1 MRGSVRPL
9 QSTPLRISSGETLR
23 MELTRNK
30 KYKMRT
36 LCGIILAAAAFGA
49 AVAADGRSDASRMGA
64 EVMNPG
70 GVLRCMERIGGGE
83 FRVLIYGNS
92 IALHAPK
99 ADIGWTYCWG
109 MAASAAEKDF
119 AHLVVAG
126 LESQLGKKADLR
138 IRNLAVLERNFATN
152 IATVAEIAA
161 DADWKPDYVV
171 IAIGENAPNIDT
183 SNAVAYRKFLADIA
197 RPFAEG
203 GAKVVLRSPFWMNAE
218 KAECTANAAA
228 EVGAVYVDVG
238 PLGFKNENKA
248 IGLFSHGG
256 VANHPGDLGM
266 KRLADLIIG
275 GFNAATENPV
285 EGAAVRFAGGLLKV
299 ERCRVS
305 AVPFN
310 RVWPGCQR
318 SMDQTRL
325 SSFVGFDVPE
335 GGGTLEVDFGAN
347 APESAR
353 IRPFSR
359 SQPVCSGGV
368 WSVRIDRP
376 EQFVVEFDG
385 GGELH
390 VFADPPWR
398 DVANGPN
405 VMRFGPGEHHPGAI
419 IPKSGDTIV
428 IERGATVYGNLVLT
442 GVDDVTVVGRGI
454 LDGSRRPRV
463 DFDYAGSR
471 HLAEVGDKLGDA
483 QVFSGRLDEW
493 GTAPVFAMKCRNLKI
508 DGITFRD
515 APRWTMNMSHC
526 EGVDIRNVKLI
537 GMWRYNSDG
546 IDICSSCDAVV
557 ADSFV
562 RSFDDC
568 VIARPPFRNMLV
580 TNCVLWCDW
589 GHNMKVQHAQLPSVM
604 EDIVFSDIKA
614 VEVCALLSSVTTRYG
629 STNCVIRNVSFRNV
643 EVDAPPSRLDSL
655 LQGKDAWRH
664 DGMIAKRLP
673 LLNVYAYALGIP
685 TPNQG
690 TPIQV
695 DEDSL
700 RFLYENIEMAG
711 VDVYAAP
718 GCRVDDVAPYSVE
731 CSVRTCAK
739 NFTVRNVRFSGMP
752 KCTKLVKDSPK
763 GEIVN
768 CSLEHGDATSLTRG
782 R

>member
-1 MRGSVRPL
+1 MIVGTIFAAVIAVLAADADIAHVDATRTGAKSMSPDD
-9 QSTPLRISSGETLR
+9 TLR
-23 MELTRNK
+23 
-30 KYKMRT
+30 
-36 LCGIILAAAAFGA
+36 C
-49 AVAADGRSDASRMGA
+49 V
-64 EVMNPG
+64 
-70 GVLRCMERIGGGE
+70 ERIGGGG
-83 FRVLIYGNS
+83 FKVLIYGNS
-92 IALHAPK
+92 IALHAP
-99 ADIGWTYCWG
+99 
-109 MAASAAEKDF
+109 EKDF
-119 AHLVVAG
+119 AHLVVSG
-126 LESQLGKKADLR
+126 LEKRLGKKADYR
-138 IRNLAVLERNFATN
+138 IRNLAVLERNFTTN

-161 DADWKPDYVV
+161 DANWKPDYMVV
-171 IAIGENAPNIDT
+171 AIGENSPNIDK
-183 SNAVAYRKFLADIA
+183 SNAAAYRKFFADIA
-197 RPFAEG
+197 RPFVKGE
-203 GAKVVLRSPFWMNAE
+203 AKVVLRSPFWINAA

-228 EVGAVYVDVG
+228 DVGAVYVDAG
-238 PLGFKNENKA
+238 PLGSGN
-248 IGLFSHGG
+248 LG
-256 VANHPGDLGM
+256 V
-266 KRLADLIIG
+266 KCLADLIIG
-275 GFNAATENPV
+275 GFIAATANPV
-285 EGAAVRFAGGLLKV
+285 EGAEVRFAGRALKV
-299 ERCRVS
+299 ERGRVS

-325 SSFVGFDVPE
+325 STFVGFDVPA

-359 SQPVCSGGV
+359 SQPVRNGGV

-390 VFADPPWR
+390 VFADPPWH
-398 DVANGPN
+398 DVADGSN

-419 IPKSGDTIV
+419 IPKSGTTIV
-428 IERGATVYGNLVLT
+428 IERGATVHGNLVLT

-471 HLAEVGDKLGDA
+471 HLAEVGDKLKGD
-483 QVFSGRLDEW
+483 QVFSGRIDEW

-515 APRWTMNMSHC
+515 APRWTMNISHC
-526 EGVDIRNVKLI
+526 KGVDIRNVKLI

-546 IDICSSCDAVV
+546 IDICSSCDAEV

-589 GHNMKVQHAQLPSVM
+589 GQNMKIQHAQLPSVM
-604 EDIVFSDIKA
+604 ENLVFSDIKA
-614 VEVCALLSSVTTRYG
+614 VEVCALLASVTTRYG
-629 STNCVIRNVSFRNV
+629 STNCVIRNVSYRNI
-643 EVDAPPSRLDSL
+643 EVDAPPSRLGSMF
-655 LQGKDAWRH
+655 QGKDAWRH
-664 DGMIAKRLP
+664 DGRITESLS

-690 TPIQV
+690 TPIPV

-700 RFLYENIEMAG
+700 RFLYEDIEMSG
-711 VDVYAAP
+711 VDVYSAP
-718 GCRVDDVAPYSVE
+718 GCRVDEVAPYTVQ

-739 NFTVRNVRFSGMP
+739 NFTVRNVLLSGMP
-752 KCTKLVKDSPK
+752 KCTKLVKESPK
-763 GEIVN
+763 GTIVD
-768 CSLEHGDATSLTRG
+768 CSLEHRKTPQER
-782 R
+782 

>member
-1 MRGSVRPL
+1 MK
-9 QSTPLRISSGETLR
+9 I
-23 MELTRNK
+23 
-30 KYKMRT
+30 RT
-36 LCGIILAAAAFGA
+36 LCGTILAVMVFSAAN
-49 AVAADGRSDASRMGA
+49 AADGQSDASRMGA

-70 GVLRCMERIGGGE
+70 GALRCMERIGGGE

-99 ADIGWTYCWG
+99 ADIGWTNCWG

-126 LESQLGKKADLR
+126 LEKRLDKRADFR
-138 IRNLAVLERNFATN
+138 IRNLAVLERNFTTN
-152 IATVAEIAA
+152 VASVVEIAA
-161 DADWKPDYVV
+161 DVAWNPDYVV

-197 RPFAEG
+197 RPFVEG

-228 EVGAVYVDVG
+228 EVGAVYVDAG
-238 PLGFKNENKA
+238 PLGFKEKNKA

-266 KRLADLIIG
+266 KCLADLIIG

-285 EGAAVRFAGGLLKV
+285 EGAAVRFAGRSLKV

-335 GGGTLEVDFGAN
+335 VGGTLEIDFGAN

-359 SQPVCSGGV
+359 SQPVRSGGV
-368 WSVRIDRP
+368 WSVRVDRP
-376 EQFVVEFDG
+376 EQFVVEFAD

-398 DVANGPN
+398 GVADGPN
-405 VMRFGPGEHHPGAI
+405 VMRFSPGEHHPGAI
-419 IPKSGDTIV
+419 IPKSGATIV
-428 IERGATVYGNLVLT
+428 IERGATVYGNLVLA

-454 LDGSRRPRV
+454 LDGSRQPRV
-463 DFDYAGSR
+463 DLDYAGSR
-471 HLAEVGDKLGDA
+471 HLAEVGDKLKGD

-580 TNCVLWCDW
+580 TNCVFWCDW

-604 EDIVFSDIKA
+604 ENIVFADIKA
-614 VEVCALLSSVTTRYG
+614 IEVSALLASVTTRYG
-629 STNCVIRNVSFRNV
+629 STNCVIRNVSYRNI
-643 EVDAPPSRLDSL
+643 EVDAPPLRLGSMF
-655 LQGKDAWRH
+655 QEKDAWRH
-664 DGMIAKRLP
+664 DGRISKSLT

-690 TPIQV
+690 TPIPV

-700 RFLYENIEMAG
+700 RFLYENIELK
-711 VDVYAAP
+711 DVHVYQSP
-718 GCRVDDVAPYSVE
+718 GLRVDSDAPYRIE
-731 CSVRTCAK
+731 CAVKTCTN
-739 NFTVRNVRFSGMP
+739 NFTVRNVNFSGLP
-752 KCTKLVKDSPK
+752 ECTKIVRESPK
-763 GEIVN
+763 GTIEW
-768 CSLEHGDATSLTRG
+768 CAK
-782 R
+782 

>member
-1 MRGSVRPL
+1 MIVGTIFAAV
-9 QSTPLRISSGETLR
+9 IAV
-23 MELTRNK
+23 
-30 KYKMRT
+30 
-36 LCGIILAAAAFGA
+36 LAAD
-49 AVAADGRSDASRMGA
+49 ADIAQGDATRMGA
-64 EVMNPG
+64 EVMNPVG
-70 GVLRCMERIGGGE
+70 ALRCVERIGGGE

-99 ADIGWTYCWG
+99 ADIGWTNCWG
-109 MAASAAEKDF
+109 MAASARERDF

-126 LESQLGKKADLR
+126 LESQLGKKADFR
-138 IRNLAVLERNFATN
+138 IRNLAALERHFTTN

-161 DADWKPDYVV
+161 DVDWKPDYVV
-171 IAIGENAPNIDT
+171 VAIGENVPNIGT
-183 SNAVAYRKFLADIA
+183 SNAAAYRKFLADMA
-197 RPFAEG
+197 RPFVEG
-203 GAKVVLRSPFWMNAE
+203 GARVVLRSPFWVNAS

-228 EVGAVYVDVG
+228 DVGAVYVDAG
-238 PLGFKNENKA
+238 PLGFKDENKA
-248 IGLFSHGG
+248 IGLFAHTG

-266 KRLADLIIG
+266 KCLADLILG
-275 GFNAATENPV
+275 GFIAATANPV
-285 EGAAVRFAGGLLKV
+285 EGAEVRFAGRALKV

-335 GGGTLEVDFGAN
+335 GGGTLEVDFGEN

-353 IRPFSR
+353 IRPFSHA
-359 SQPVCSGGV
+359 QPVRRGGV
-368 WSVRIDRP
+368 WSVNLDRP

-390 VFADPPWR
+390 VFADPPWH
-398 DVANGPN
+398 DVADGSN
-405 VMRFGPGEHHPGAI
+405 VMRFGPGEHYPGAI
-419 IPKSGDTIV
+419 IPKSGTTIV
-428 IERGATVYGNLVLT
+428 IERGATVHGNLVLA

-471 HLAEVGDKLGDA
+471 HLAEVGDKLKGD
-483 QVFSGRLDEW
+483 QVFSGRIDEW

-515 APRWTMNMSHC
+515 APRWTMNISHC
-526 EGVDIRNVKLI
+526 EGVDIRNAKLI

-546 IDICSSCDAVV
+546 IDICSSRDAVV

-589 GHNMKVQHAQLPSVM
+589 GQNMKIQHAQLPSVM
-604 EDIVFSDIKA
+604 ENLVFTDVKA
-614 VEVCALLSSVTTRYG
+614 IEVCALLSSVTTRYG
-629 STNCVIRNVSFRNV
+629 STNCVIRNVSYRNI
-643 EVDAPPSRLDSL
+643 EVDAPPSRLGSMF
-655 LQGKDAWRH
+655 QGKDAWRH
-664 DGMIAKRLP
+664 DGRISESLT
-673 LLNVYAYALGIP
+673 LLNVYAYALGSP

-690 TPIQV
+690 TPIPV
-695 DEDSL
+695 DEDLL
-700 RFLYENIEMAG
+700 RFLYENIEMS
-711 VDVYAAP
+711 DVAVYVAP
-718 GCRVDDVAPYSVE
+718 GRRVDDVAPYSVQ
-731 CSVRTCAK
+731 CFVRTCAK
-739 NFTVRNVRFSGMP
+739 NFTVRNVLLSGMP

-763 GEIVN
+763 GPIVD
-768 CSLEHGDATSLTRG
+768 CSLEHRKAPQER
-782 R
+782 

>member
-1 MRGSVRPL
+1 MIVRKAIL
-9 QSTPLRISSGETLR
+9 S
-23 MELTRNK
+23 
-30 KYKMRT
+30 
-36 LCGIILAAAAFGA
+36 LAAVF
-49 AVAADGRSDASRMGA
+49 ASA
-64 EVMNPG
+64 SLFAG
-70 GVLRCMERIGGGE
+70 GD
-83 FRVLIYGNS
+83 FKVLIYGNS

-99 ADIGWTYCWG
+99 N
-109 MAASAAEKDF
+109 DF

-126 LESQLGKKADLR
+126 LEAKLGKKADFR
-138 IRNLAVLERNFATN
+138 IRNLATLEGNFTTN
-152 IATVAEIAA
+152 IATVAEMAK
-161 DADWKPDYVV
+161 DAGWKPDYVV
-171 IAIGENAPNIDT
+171 VAIGEDVPDIDMPNAAT
-183 SNAVAYRKFLADIA
+183 YRKFLADVA
-197 RPFAEG
+197 RPFVEG
-203 GAKVVLRSPFWMNAE
+203 GAKVVLRSPFGMNAA

-228 EVGAVYVDVG
+228 DVGAVYVDAR
-238 PLGFKNENKA
+238 PLG
-248 IGLFSHGG
+248 L
-256 VANHPGDLGM
+256 GDRGM
-266 KRLADLIIG
+266 KCLADLIIG
-275 GFNAATENPV
+275 GFSAATENPV
-285 EGAAVRFAGGLLKV
+285 GSAAVRFAGRALKV

-325 SSFVGFDVPE
+325 SAFVGFDVPE
-335 GGGTLEVDFGAN
+335 VGGTLEMDFGES

-359 SQPVCSGGV
+359 AQPVRKDGV

-398 DVANGPN
+398 EVADGPN
-405 VMRFGPGEHHPGAI
+405 VMRFGPGEHRPGAI

-428 IERGATVYGNLVLT
+428 IERGATVHGNLVLT
-442 GVDDVTVVGRGI
+442 GVDNVTVVGRGI

-471 HLAEVGDKLGDA
+471 HLAEVGDKLKGD
-483 QVFSGRLDEW
+483 QVFQGRLDEW

-515 APRWTMNMSHC
+515 APRWTMNISHC

-546 IDICSSCDAVV
+546 IDVCSSCDAVV

-589 GHNMKVQHAQLPSVM
+589 GQNMKVQHAQLPSVM
-604 EDIVFSDIKA
+604 ENLVFADIKA
-614 VEVCALLSSVTTRYG
+614 IEVCALLASVTTRYG
-629 STNCVIRNVSFRNV
+629 STNCVIRNVSYRNI
-643 EVDAPPSRLDSL
+643 EVDAPPSRLGSMF
-655 LQGKDAWRH
+655 QGKDAWRH
-664 DGMIAKRLP
+664 DGRISESLT

-690 TPIQV
+690 TPIPV

-700 RFLYENIEMAG
+700 RFLYENIEMSG
-711 VDVYAAP
+711 VDVYSAP
-718 GCRVDDVAPYSVE
+718 GRRVDDVAPYGVQ
-731 CSVRTCAK
+731 CFVRTCAK
-739 NFTVRNVRFSGMP
+739 NFTVRNVRLSGMP
-752 KCTKLVKDSPK
+752 KCTKLLKDSPK
-763 GEIVN
+763 GAILD
-768 CSLEHGDATSLTRG
+768 CSLEHLKTIQER
-782 R
+782 

>member
-1 MRGSVRPL
+1 M
-9 QSTPLRISSGETLR
+9 ETLTLTAR
-23 MELTRNK
+23 MRLW
-30 KYKMRT
+30 
-36 LCGIILAAAAFGA
+36 CGTIFAIVAFGA
-49 AVAADGRSDASRMGA
+49 VVAADRQSDASRMGA

-70 GVLRCMERIGGGE
+70 GALRCMERIGCGE
-83 FRVLIYGNS
+83 FKVLIYGNS

-99 ADIGWTYCWG
+99 ADIGWTNCWG

-126 LESQLGKKADLR
+126 LESKLGKQADFR

-171 IAIGENAPNIDT
+171 VAIGENAPNIDT
-183 SNAVAYRKFLADIA
+183 SNAALYRKFLADIA
-197 RPFAEG
+197 RPFVEC

-228 EVGAVYVDVG
+228 EVDAVYVDAG
-238 PLGFKNENKA
+238 PFGLKEENKA
-248 IGLFSHGG
+248 IGLFAHGG
-256 VANHPGDLGM
+256 VANYPGDLGM
-266 KRLADLIIG
+266 KCLAELILG
-275 GFNAATENPV
+275 GFNAATESPV
-285 EGAAVRFAGGLLKV
+285 EGAAVRFAGRSLKV

-305 AVPFN
+305 ADPFN

-325 SSFVGFDVPE
+325 SAFVGFDVPE
-335 GGGTLEVDFGAN
+335 GGGMLEVDFGAN
-347 APESAR
+347 APRSAR

-359 SQPVCSGGV
+359 RQPERKGGV
-368 WSVRIDRP
+368 WSVRIDWP

-398 DVANGPN
+398 DVADGPN

-428 IERGATVYGNLVLT
+428 IDRGATVYGNLVLT
-442 GVDDVTVVGRGI
+442 GVDNVTVVGRGI

-471 HLAEVGDKLGDA
+471 HLAEVGDKLKGD

-526 EGVDIRNVKLI
+526 EGVDISNVKLI

-589 GHNMKVQHAQLPSVM
+589 GQNMKVQHAQIPSVM
-604 EDIVFSDIKA
+604 ENLVFTDVKA
-614 VEVCALLSSVTTRYG
+614 IDVCALLSSVTTRYG
-629 STNCVIRNVSFRNV
+629 STNCVIRNVSYRNI
-643 EVDAPPSRLDSL
+643 EVDAPPSRLGSMF
-655 LQGKDAWRH
+655 QGKDAWRH
-664 DGMIAKRLP
+664 DGRISESLT

-690 TPIQV
+690 APIPV

-700 RFLYENIEMAG
+700 RFLYENIEMSG
-711 VDVYAAP
+711 VDVYSAP
-718 GCRVDDVAPYSVE
+718 GRRVDDVAPYGVQ
-731 CSVRTCAK
+731 CFVRTCAK
-739 NFTVRNVRFSGMP
+739 NFTVRNVHLSGMP

-763 GEIVN
+763 GAILD
-768 CSLEHGDATSLTRG
+768 CSLEHPITIQER
-782 R
+782 

>member
-1 MRGSVRPL
+1 MIVGTIFAAVIAVLAADAGIEQGDATRTGAEIMSP
-9 QSTPLRISSGETLR
+9 GGTLR
-23 MELTRNK
+23 
-30 KYKMRT
+30 
-36 LCGIILAAAAFGA
+36 C
-49 AVAADGRSDASRMGA
+49 V
-64 EVMNPG
+64 
-70 GVLRCMERIGGGE
+70 ERIGGGD
-83 FRVLIYGNS
+83 FKVLIYGNS
-92 IALHAPK
+92 IALNAPES
-99 ADIGWTYCWG
+99 DIGWTNCWG
-109 MAASAAEKDF
+109 MAASAPEYDF

-126 LESQLGKKADLR
+126 LEKRLGKKADFR
-138 IRNLAVLERNFATN
+138 IRNLAALERHFTTN

-171 IAIGENAPNIDT
+171 VAIGENVPNIGT
-183 SNAVAYRKFLADIA
+183 SNAAAYRKFLADMA
-197 RPFAEG
+197 RPFVEG
-203 GAKVVLRSPFWMNAE
+203 GARVVLRSPFWVNAS

-228 EVGAVYVDVG
+228 DVGAVYVDAG
-238 PLGFKNENKA
+238 PLGFKDENKA
-248 IGLFSHGG
+248 IGLFAHTG

-266 KRLADLIIG
+266 KCLADLIIG
-275 GFNAATENPV
+275 GFIAATANPV
-285 EGAAVRFAGGLLKV
+285 EGAEVRFAGRALKV

-335 GGGTLEVDFGAN
+335 GGGTLDVDFGAN

-353 IRPFSR
+353 IRPFSHA
-359 SQPVCSGGV
+359 QPVRRGGV
-368 WSVRIDRP
+368 WSVNLDRP

-390 VFADPPWR
+390 VFADPPWL
-398 DVANGPN
+398 DVADGPN
-405 VMRFGPGEHHPGAI
+405 VLRFGPGEHHPGAI

-428 IERGATVYGNLVLT
+428 IERGATVHGNLVLT

-454 LDGSRRPRV
+454 LDGSRRSRV
-463 DFDYAGSR
+463 DLDYVGSR
-471 HLAEVGDKLGDA
+471 HLAEVGDKLKGD

-493 GTAPVFAMKCRNLKI
+493 GTAPVFAMKCCNLKI

-515 APRWTMNMSHC
+515 APRWTMNISHC
-526 EGVDIRNVKLI
+526 EGVDIRNAKLI

-546 IDICSSCDAVV
+546 IDICSSRDAVV

-589 GHNMKVQHAQLPSVM
+589 GQNMKIQHAQLPSVM
-604 EDIVFSDIKA
+604 ENLVFTDVKA
-614 VEVCALLSSVTTRYG
+614 IEVCALLSSVTTRYG
-629 STNCVIRNVSFRNV
+629 STNCVIRNVSYRNI
-643 EVDAPPSRLDSL
+643 EVDAPPSRLGSMF
-655 LQGKDAWRH
+655 QGKDAWRH
-664 DGMIAKRLP
+664 DGRISESLT

-690 TPIQV
+690 TPIPV
-695 DEDSL
+695 DEDLL
-700 RFLYENIEMAG
+700 RFLYENIEMS
-711 VDVYAAP
+711 DVAVYVAP
-718 GCRVDDVAPYSVE
+718 GRRVDDVAPYGVQ

-739 NFTVRNVRFSGMP
+739 NFTVRNVRLSGMP
-752 KCTKLVKDSPK
+752 KCTKLLKDSPK
-763 GEIVN
+763 GAILD
-768 CSLEHGDATSLTRG
+768 CSLEHPITIQER
-782 R
+782 

>member
-1 MRGSVRPL
+1 MIVGTIFAAVIAVLAADADIAQGDATRTGAEIMSP
-9 QSTPLRISSGETLR
+9 GGTLR
-23 MELTRNK
+23 
-30 KYKMRT
+30 
-36 LCGIILAAAAFGA
+36 C
-49 AVAADGRSDASRMGA
+49 V
-64 EVMNPG
+64 
-70 GVLRCMERIGGGE
+70 ERIGGGD
-83 FRVLIYGNS
+83 FKVLIYGNS
-92 IALHAPK
+92 IALNAPES
-99 ADIGWTYCWG
+99 DIGWTNCWG
-109 MAASAAEKDF
+109 MAASAPEYDF

-126 LESQLGKKADLR
+126 LEKRLGKKADFR
-138 IRNLAVLERNFATN
+138 IRNLAALERHFTTN

-171 IAIGENAPNIDT
+171 VAIGENVPNIGT
-183 SNAVAYRKFLADIA
+183 SNAAAYRKFLADMA
-197 RPFAEG
+197 RPFVEG
-203 GAKVVLRSPFWMNAE
+203 GARVVLRSPFWVNAS

-228 EVGAVYVDVG
+228 DVGAVYVDAG
-238 PLGFKNENKA
+238 PLGFKDENKA
-248 IGLFSHGG
+248 IGLFAHTG

-266 KRLADLIIG
+266 KCLADLIIG
-275 GFNAATENPV
+275 GFIAATANPV
-285 EGAAVRFAGGLLKV
+285 EGAEVRFAGRALKV

-335 GGGTLEVDFGAN
+335 GGGTLDVDFGAN

-353 IRPFSR
+353 IRPFSHA
-359 SQPVCSGGV
+359 QPVRRGGV
-368 WSVRIDRP
+368 WSVNLDRP

-390 VFADPPWR
+390 VFADPPWL
-398 DVANGPN
+398 DVADGPN
-405 VMRFGPGEHHPGAI
+405 VLRFGPGEHHPGAI

-428 IERGATVYGNLVLT
+428 IERGATVHGNLVLT

-463 DFDYAGSR
+463 DLDYVGSR
-471 HLAEVGDKLGDA
+471 HLAEVGDKLKGD

-493 GTAPVFAMKCRNLKI
+493 GTAPVFAMKCCNLKI

-515 APRWTMNMSHC
+515 APRWTMNISHC
-526 EGVDIRNVKLI
+526 EGVDIRNAKLI

-546 IDICSSCDAVV
+546 IDICSSRDAVV

-589 GHNMKVQHAQLPSVM
+589 GQNMKIQHAQLPSVM
-604 EDIVFSDIKA
+604 ENLVFADVKA
-614 VEVCALLSSVTTRYG
+614 IEVCALLSSVTTRYG
-629 STNCVIRNVSFRNV
+629 STNCVIRNVSYRNI
-643 EVDAPPSRLDSL
+643 EVDAPPSRLGSMF
-655 LQGKDAWRH
+655 QGKDAWRH
-664 DGMIAKRLP
+664 DGRISESLT

-690 TPIQV
+690 TPIPV
-695 DEDSL
+695 DEDLL
-700 RFLYENIEMAG
+700 RFLYENIEMLG
-711 VDVYAAP
+711 VDVYSAP
-718 GCRVDDVAPYSVE
+718 GRRVDDVAPYGVQ

-739 NFTVRNVRFSGMP
+739 NFTVRNVRLSGMP
-752 KCTKLVKDSPK
+752 KCTKLLKDSPK
-763 GEIVN
+763 GAILD
-768 CSLEHGDATSLTRG
+768 CSLEHPITIQER
-782 R
+782 

>member
-1 MRGSVRPL
+1 M
-9 QSTPLRISSGETLR
+9 RISSGETLR

-471 HLAEVGDKLGDA
+471 HLAEVGDKLGESSQGLFNLRDVRRRRAAGALEQLVCLDA
-483 QVFSGRLDEW
+483 AHHFSAVDIRERGKAECHILHDFNEYAAQAEHHHRTVLGIGGNAADHLSRSLDHFLNDDAFKPVGKSPLGQFCNEIRVLGAQFCFGGDVHAYAADIGFVRCRLAGHLHHHGVADAVCDGDSLLDVLGKARSAGPHAVGGKHIHAFSGRELS
-493 GTAPVFAMKCRNLKI
+493 A
-508 DGITFRD
+508 
-515 APRWTMNMSHC
+515 
-526 EGVDIRNVKLI
+526 
-537 GMWRYNSDG
+537 
-546 IDICSSCDAVV
+546 
-557 ADSFV
+557 
-562 RSFDDC
+562 
-568 VIARPPFRNMLV
+568 
-580 TNCVLWCDW
+580 
-589 GHNMKVQHAQLPSVM
+589 
-604 EDIVFSDIKA
+604 VFS
-614 VEVCALLSSVTTRYG
+614 E
-629 STNCVIRNVSFRNV
+629 
-643 EVDAPPSRLDSL
+643 
-655 LQGKDAWRH
+655 
-664 DGMIAKRLP
+664 
-673 LLNVYAYALGIP
+673 
-685 TPNQG
+685 
-690 TPIQV
+690 
-695 DEDSL
+695 
-700 RFLYENIEMAG
+700 
-711 VDVYAAP
+711 
-718 GCRVDDVAPYSVE
+718 
-731 CSVRTCAK
+731 
-739 NFTVRNVRFSGMP
+739 
-752 KCTKLVKDSPK
+752 
-763 GEIVN
+763 
-768 CSLEHGDATSLTRG
+768 RG
-782 R
+782 

>member
-1 MRGSVRPL
+1 MIVGTIFAAVIAVLAADADIEQGDATRTGAEIMSP
-9 QSTPLRISSGETLR
+9 GGTLR
-23 MELTRNK
+23 
-30 KYKMRT
+30 
-36 LCGIILAAAAFGA
+36 C
-49 AVAADGRSDASRMGA
+49 V
-64 EVMNPG
+64 
-70 GVLRCMERIGGGE
+70 ERIGGGD
-83 FRVLIYGNS
+83 FKVLIYGNS
-92 IALHAPK
+92 IALNAPES
-99 ADIGWTYCWG
+99 DIGWTNCWG
-109 MAASAAEKDF
+109 MAASAPEYDF

-126 LESQLGKKADLR
+126 LEKRLGKKADFR
-138 IRNLAVLERNFATN
+138 IRNLAALERHFTTN

-171 IAIGENAPNIDT
+171 VAIGENVPNIGT
-183 SNAVAYRKFLADIA
+183 SNAAAYRKFLADMA
-197 RPFAEG
+197 RPFVEG
-203 GAKVVLRSPFWMNAE
+203 GARVVLRSPFWVNAS

-228 EVGAVYVDVG
+228 DVGAVYVDAG
-238 PLGFKNENKA
+238 PLGFKDENKA
-248 IGLFSHGG
+248 IGLFAHTG

-266 KRLADLIIG
+266 KCLADLILG
-275 GFNAATENPV
+275 GFIAATANPV
-285 EGAAVRFAGGLLKV
+285 EGAEVRFAGRTLKV

-335 GGGTLEVDFGAN
+335 GGGTLDVDFGAN

-353 IRPFSR
+353 IRPFSHA
-359 SQPVCSGGV
+359 QPVRRGGV
-368 WSVRIDRP
+368 WSVNLDRP

-390 VFADPPWR
+390 VFADPPWL
-398 DVANGPN
+398 DVADGPN
-405 VMRFGPGEHHPGAI
+405 VLRFGPGEHHPGAI

-428 IERGATVYGNLVLT
+428 IERGATVHGNLVLT

-463 DFDYAGSR
+463 DLDYVGSR
-471 HLAEVGDKLGDA
+471 HLAEVGDKLKGD

-493 GTAPVFAMKCRNLKI
+493 GTAPVFAMKCCNLKI

-515 APRWTMNMSHC
+515 APRWTMNISHC
-526 EGVDIRNVKLI
+526 EGVDIRNAKLI

-546 IDICSSCDAVV
+546 IDICSSRDAVV

-589 GHNMKVQHAQLPSVM
+589 GQNMKIQHAQLPSVM
-604 EDIVFSDIKA
+604 ENLVFADVKA
-614 VEVCALLSSVTTRYG
+614 IEVCALLSSVTTRYG
-629 STNCVIRNVSFRNV
+629 STNCVIRNVSYRNI
-643 EVDAPPSRLDSL
+643 EVDAPPSRLGSMF
-655 LQGKDAWRH
+655 QGKDAWRH
-664 DGMIAKRLP
+664 DGRISESLT

-690 TPIQV
+690 TPIPV
-695 DEDSL
+695 DEDLL
-700 RFLYENIEMAG
+700 RFLYENIEMLG
-711 VDVYAAP
+711 VDVYSAP
-718 GCRVDDVAPYSVE
+718 GRRVDDVAPYGVQ

-739 NFTVRNVRFSGMP
+739 NFTVRNVRLSGMP
-752 KCTKLVKDSPK
+752 KCTKLLKDSPK
-763 GEIVN
+763 GAILD
-768 CSLEHGDATSLTRG
+768 CSLEHPITIQER
-782 R
+782 

>member
-1 MRGSVRPL
+1 MIVGTIFAAV
-9 QSTPLRISSGETLR
+9 IAV
-23 MELTRNK
+23 
-30 KYKMRT
+30 
-36 LCGIILAAAAFGA
+36 LAAD
-49 AVAADGRSDASRMGA
+49 ADIAQGDATRTGA
-64 EVMNPG
+64 EIMSPG
-70 GVLRCMERIGGGE
+70 GTLWCVERIGGGD
-83 FRVLIYGNS
+83 FKVLIYGNS
-92 IALHAPK
+92 IALNAPET
-99 ADIGWTYCWG
+99 DIGWTNCWG
-109 MAASAAEKDF
+109 MAASAPEYDF

-126 LESQLGKKADLR
+126 LEKRLGKKADFR
-138 IRNLAVLERNFATN
+138 IRNLAALEHHFATN

-171 IAIGENAPNIDT
+171 VAIGENVPNIGT
-183 SNAVAYRKFLADIA
+183 SNAVAYRKFLADMA
-197 RPFAEG
+197 RPFVEG
-203 GAKVVLRSPFWMNAE
+203 GARVVLRSPFWVNAS

-228 EVGAVYVDVG
+228 DVGAVYVDAG
-238 PLGFKNENKA
+238 PLGFKDENKA
-248 IGLFSHGG
+248 IGLFAHTG

-266 KRLADLIIG
+266 KCLADLILG
-275 GFNAATENPV
+275 GFIAATANPV
-285 EGAAVRFAGGLLKV
+285 EGAEVRFAGRALKV

-335 GGGTLEVDFGAN
+335 GGGTLDVDFGAN

-353 IRPFSR
+353 IRPFSHA
-359 SQPVCSGGV
+359 QPVRRGGV
-368 WSVRIDRP
+368 WSVNLDRP

-390 VFADPPWR
+390 VFADPPWL
-398 DVANGPN
+398 DVADGPN
-405 VMRFGPGEHHPGAI
+405 VLRFGPGEHHPGAI

-428 IERGATVYGNLVLT
+428 IERGATVHGNLVLT

-454 LDGSRRPRV
+454 LDGSRRSRV
-463 DFDYAGSR
+463 DLDYVGSR
-471 HLAEVGDKLGDA
+471 HLAEVGDKLKGD

-493 GTAPVFAMKCRNLKI
+493 GTAPVFAMKCCNLKI

-515 APRWTMNMSHC
+515 APRWTMNISHC
-526 EGVDIRNVKLI
+526 EGVDIRNAKLI

-546 IDICSSCDAVV
+546 IDICSSRDAVV

-589 GHNMKVQHAQLPSVM
+589 GQNMKIQHAQLPSVM
-604 EDIVFSDIKA
+604 ENLVFTDVKA
-614 VEVCALLSSVTTRYG
+614 IEVCALLSSVTTRYG
-629 STNCVIRNVSFRNV
+629 STNCVIRNISYRNI
-643 EVDAPPSRLDSL
+643 EVDAPPSRLGSMF
-655 LQGKDAWRH
+655 QGKDAWRH
-664 DGMIAKRLP
+664 DGRISESLT

-690 TPIQV
+690 TPIPV
-695 DEDSL
+695 DEDLL
-700 RFLYENIEMAG
+700 RFLYENIEMS
-711 VDVYAAP
+711 DVAVYVAP
-718 GCRVDDVAPYSVE
+718 GRRVDDVAPYGVQ

-739 NFTVRNVRFSGMP
+739 NFTVRNVRLSGMP
-752 KCTKLVKDSPK
+752 KCTKLLKDSPK
-763 GEIVN
+763 GAILD
-768 CSLEHGDATSLTRG
+768 CSLEHPITIQER
-782 R
+782 